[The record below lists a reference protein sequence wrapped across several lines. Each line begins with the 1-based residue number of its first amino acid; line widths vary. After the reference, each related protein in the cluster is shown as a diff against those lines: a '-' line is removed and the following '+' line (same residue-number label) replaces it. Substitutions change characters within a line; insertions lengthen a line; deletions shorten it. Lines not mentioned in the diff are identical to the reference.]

1 MQGEE
6 HMQLQVT
13 GHITGIEARNGGWFA
28 VAITEQ
34 GAAYPKKLST
44 KKPDLVQAA
53 QQMMGQYVDALYN
66 ESESTNINPNNGQ
79 PYMNRYLE
87 ALAMAGQGLPQAPQ
101 QSFQQQP
108 QQQYAPQVPVQ
119 PAPYGQPAQPQPIPQ
134 QYQPQPVQQ
143 NVNPIQQAQA
153 QYANGVVTP
162 QQKEERIMREAA
174 AKVAVELLDHLDPAD
189 RTLASVV
196 RISEQLVGYFRD
208 GVQWSVPP
216 VQQAQQSVQP
226 QQGVGPAMPQGQGAQ
241 DAYEQAGGYEQPQG
255 GFPAHDVDDDI
266 PFAPA
271 IH

>member
-34 GAAYPKKLST
+34 GAQYPKKLST

-53 QQMMGQYVDALYN
+53 QQMMGQYVDAIYN

-87 ALAMAGQGLPQAPQ
+87 ALAMAGQGLPPAPQ
-101 QSFQQQP
+101 QSFQPQP
-108 QQQYAPQVPVQ
+108 QQ
-119 PAPYGQPAQPQPIPQ
+119 QPIPQ
-134 QYQPQPVQQ
+134 QQQWNQPQPQGGYQPQPMQPQPQPVQQ
-143 NVNPIQQAQA
+143 PIQQT

-174 AKVAVELLDHLDPAD
+174 AKVAVDLIQHLDPAD

-208 GVQWSVPP
+208 GVQWNVAAIQPPP
-216 VQQAQQSVQP
+216 VQQPSQNDQPGGGSEYNPGYAAVAGMVPAQP
-226 QQGVGPAMPQGQGAQ
+226 QQPS
-241 DAYEQAGGYEQPQG
+241 YEQPQE
-255 GFPAHDVDDDI
+255 DDGI
-266 PFAPA
+266 PF
-271 IH
+271 

>member
-1 MQGEE
+1 
-6 HMQLQVT
+6 MQLQVT

-34 GAAYPKKLST
+34 GAQYPKKLST

-101 QSFQQQP
+101 QSYQPQPQQQP
-108 QQQYAPQVPVQ
+108 QQFQGQPQTF
-119 PAPYGQPAQPQPIPQ
+119 AGQPAAVPMQPQQWNQPPAQ
-134 QYQPQPVQQ
+134 QQ
-143 NVNPIQQAQA
+143 PIQQAQT

-174 AKVAVELLDHLDPAD
+174 AKVAVDLIQHLDPAD

-208 GVQWSVPP
+208 GVQWNVAAIQPPP
-216 VQQAQQSVQP
+216 VQQPSQNDQPGGGSEYNPGYAAVAGMVPAQP
-226 QQGVGPAMPQGQGAQ
+226 QQPS
-241 DAYEQAGGYEQPQG
+241 YEQPQE
-255 GFPAHDVDDDI
+255 DDGI
-266 PFAPA
+266 PF
-271 IH
+271 